1 MEYNINKVKSNSENK
16 NVKII
21 EPSPGPQ
28 TEFLKASADIV
39 IYGGSA
45 GGGKGNPLNYQILTA
60 NKGWTTV
67 GELELGDVL
76 FDRFGNQCIVLA
88 LSDVE
93 MPKQCYR
100 VHFSTGATVDVSDEH
115 LWVTS
120 SLRERTRASKCTD
133 EARAKRRATRQKR
146 GTGKRPDLA
155 ERNSQ
160 TARNK
165 ILAPPILESVRT
177 IQELYETQKVNGRTN
192 HSVKV
197 AGALRY
203 KEQDLPLDPYLVG
216 LWLGDGATAGYN
228 YASADLE
235 LVDAFVNAG
244 FKCRHVD
251 RYSYHIKD
259 ITPILKKIGIKGNK
273 HIPDIYKTA
282 SIEQRLA
289 LLQGLM
295 DTDGHANDRGQCEL
309 CLVNKRLIDDA
320 LFLIRSL
327 GIKANI
333 VKSHAKL
340 DGIDMGDK
348 YTIKFLTDL
357 PAFRLQ
363 RKLEKQKRD
372 NFRGTHD
379 VYYITKV
386 EPIEPVPCKC
396 IGVSSP
402 DETYLIGESLIPTHN
417 TFALLL
423 DIYRYANY
431 KNFVGVIFRKEMTQV
446 INSGGLWDKAL
457 KLFKQL
463 GAIPNATSR
472 FLKFPYIK
480 RDKQGRVIEFVEGA
494 GGKIQF
500 SHLNNDDDRFNWQG
514 TEVPYIAFDELTHF
528 SFEDFT
534 YLMSRNRNTNGFPNL
549 IRATCNPDPD
559 SWVREILDPWIDR
572 ETGFPIPE
580 MSGKVMYMVIEN
592 EKFLFSENRAD
603 LEYDEEGNKRF
614 PKSIT
619 FIPSKITDNP
629 YLANDASYRASLDA
643 MDEFTRKQ
651 LRDGCWSYRP
661 NKGLV
666 FSKDWFEK
674 VTILPQFKKVVRG
687 WDFASGQDKD
697 LSKKQKHDYSASVK
711 LGLGVDGYTYVLD
724 VTKEQLS
731 PSELTNRIIELAEQD
746 GIGCV
751 IRIPQDPGQAG
762 AFQAQQLVRT
772 LNEYT
777 VKHRTMRSSKFDRA
791 RAVASKCE
799 HGMYKIWQSDWNKM
813 FLNDL
818 EAFPNEL
825 KSPDIV
831 DALVEAHY
839 EMSQQDAFVMARGI
853 IV

>member
-1 MEYNINKVKSNSENK
+1 
-16 NVKII
+16 
-21 EPSPGPQ
+21 
-28 TEFLKASADIV
+28 
-39 IYGGSA
+39 
-45 GGGKGNPLNYQILTA
+45 
-60 NKGWTTV
+60 
-67 GELELGDVL
+67 
-76 FDRFGNQCIVLA
+76 
-88 LSDVE
+88 

-100 VHFSTGATVDVSDEH
+100 VHFSTGASVVVGDEH

-120 SLRERTRASKCTD
+120 SLKERTRASKCTD

-160 TARNK
+160 TAKNK
-165 ILAPPILESVRT
+165 ILLPPILESVKT
-177 IQELYETQKVNGRTN
+177 TQELYETQKVNDRTN

-197 AGALRY
+197 AGALKY

-216 LWLGDGATAGYN
+216 LWLGDGATAGYT
-228 YASADLE
+228 YTTDDYELLE
-235 LVDAFVNAG
+235 AFEKEG
-244 FKCRHVD
+244 FGNWYIRKYH
-251 RYSYHIKD
+251 YHIKD

-340 DGIDMGDK
+340 DGRDMGDK

-457 KLFKQL
+457 ELFKQL
-463 GAIPNATSR
+463 GAVSNTTSR

-480 RDKQGRVIEFVEGA
+480 RDKQGKIVEFIEGA

-500 SHLNNDDDRFNWQG
+500 SHLNNDSDKFNWQG
-514 TEVPYIAFDELTHF
+514 TEIPYIAFDELTHF
-528 SFEDFT
+528 TFEDFI

-559 SWVREILDPWIDR
+559 SWVREMLDPWIDR
-572 ETGFPIPE
+572 ENGFPIPE
-580 MSGKVMYMVIEN
+580 MSGKVMYIVIEN
-592 EKFLFSENRAD
+592 GKFIFSENKSD
-603 LEYDEEGNKRF
+603 LEYDEEGNQRF

-619 FIPSKITDNP
+619 FIPSRITDNP
-629 YLANDASYRASLDA
+629 YLANDGSYLASLDA
-643 MDEFTRKQ
+643 MDEFTRQQ

-666 FSKDWFEK
+666 FSKDWFEA
-674 VTILPQFKKVVRG
+674 VTINQLPDFKKIVRG
-687 WDFASGQDKD
+687 WDFASGKDKD
-697 LSKKQKHDYSASVK
+697 LSKKQKHDFSASVK
-711 LGLGVDGYTYVLD
+711 LGYGVDGYIYVLD

-731 PSELTNRIIELAEQD
+731 PSELTNRILQLAEKD
-746 GIGCV
+746 GVGCI

-762 AFQAQQLVRT
+762 AFQTQQLVMQ
-772 LNEYT
+772 LHNYT
-777 VKHRTMRSSKFDRA
+777 VKHRTMSSSKFNRA

-799 HGMYKIWQSDWNKM
+799 HGVYRILKANWNKM

-818 EAFPNEL
+818 EAFPHDI

-839 EMSQQDAFVMARGI
+839 EMSAEDYFVMARGV

>member
-1 MEYNINKVKSNSENK
+1 MEYNIRQTKNNLENK

-21 EPSPGPQ
+21 KPSPGPQ

-45 GGGKGNPLNYQILTA
+45 GGGKLCQLTESVLTA

-76 FDRFGNQCIVLA
+76 FDRFGNQCVVMA
-88 LSDVE
+88 LSEVE

-100 VHFSTGATVDVSDEH
+100 VHFSNGASIVVGAEH

-120 SLRERTRASKCTD
+120 SLEDRE
-133 EARAKRRATRQKR
+133 Q
-146 GTGKRPDLA
+146 GK
-155 ERNSQ
+155 S
-160 TARNK
+160 
-165 ILAPPILESVRT
+165 ESVKD
-177 IQELYETQKVNGRTN
+177 TQHIYDTLFVNGETN
-192 HSVKV
+192 HSVFV
-197 AGALRY
+197 AGALQY
-203 KEQDLPLDPYLVG
+203 KERDVVLDPYY
-216 LWLGDGATAGYN
+216 AGEFLSECNIIIEPYLT
-228 YASADLE
+228 S
-235 LVDAFVNAG
+235 
-244 FKCRHVD
+244 
-251 RYSYHIKD
+251 
-259 ITPILKKIGIKGNK
+259 
-273 HIPDIYKTA
+273 

-289 LLQGLM
+289 FLQGLM
-295 DTDGHANDRGQCEL
+295 DTIGEANDNGE
-309 CLVNKRLIDDA
+309 CLLITRADFPTNDI

-327 GIKANI
+327 GINPT
-333 VKSHAKL
+333 V
-340 DGIDMGDK
+340 IDEH
-348 YTIKFLTDL
+348 TIKFLTDL
-357 PAFRLQ
+357 PAFRLE

-386 EPIEPVPCKC
+386 EPIDPVPCKC

-417 TFALLL
+417 TFALFL
-423 DIYRYANY
+423 DILRYANY
-431 KNFVGVIFRKEMTQV
+431 KNFVGVIFRKQMTQV

-457 KLFKQL
+457 ELFKQL

-472 FLKFPYIK
+472 YLKFPYIK
-480 RDKQGRVIEFVEGA
+480 RDKEGKIIEYVESA

-528 SFEDFT
+528 TFEDFT

-580 MSGKVMYMVIEN
+580 MSGKVLYMVIEN
-592 EKFLFSENRAD
+592 EKFIFSENREE
-603 LEYDEEGNKRF
+603 LEYDADGNKRF

-666 FSKDWFEK
+666 FSKDWFEE
-674 VTILPQFKKVVRG
+674 VTMAQLPEFRKIVRG
-687 WDFASGQDKD
+687 WDFASGKDKD
-697 LSKKQKHDYSASVK
+697 LSKKQKYDFSASVK
-711 LGLGVDGYTYVLD
+711 LGWGVDGYIYVLD
-724 VTKEQLS
+724 VTKEQLA
-731 PSELTNRIIELAEQD
+731 PADLIPRMMDLAEQD
-746 GIGCV
+746 GINCI

-762 AFQAQQLVRT
+762 AFQAQQIASKLMK
-772 LNEYT
+772 YP
-777 VKHRTMRSSKFDRA
+777 VKSRTMQSSKYNRA
-791 RAVASKCE
+791 LTVSTKCKA
-799 HGMYKIWQSDWNKM
+799 GIYRIMKDDWNKM

-818 EAFPNEL
+818 EAYPHDI

-839 EMSQQDAFVMARGI
+839 EMTEDDTFITSCYTI
-853 IV
+853 

>member
-1 MEYNINKVKSNSENK
+1 M
-16 NVKII
+16 
-21 EPSPGPQ
+21 
-28 TEFLKASADIV
+28 
-39 IYGGSA
+39 
-45 GGGKGNPLNYQILTA
+45 
-60 NKGWTTV
+60 
-67 GELELGDVL
+67 
-76 FDRFGNQCIVLA
+76 A
-88 LSDVE
+88 LSEVE

-100 VHFSTGATVDVSDEH
+100 VHFSTGASVVVGSEH

-160 TARNK
+160 TAKNK
-165 ILAPPILESVRT
+165 ILPPPIVESVKT
-177 IQELYETQKVNGRTN
+177 TQEIYETQKVNGRTN

-197 AGALRY
+197 CGTLQY
-203 KEQDLPLDPYLVG
+203 EEKELPLDPYLVG
-216 LWLGDGATAGYN
+216 LWLGDGATAGYT
-228 YASADLE
+228 YTTGDYELLE
-235 LVDAFVNAG
+235 AFEKEG
-244 FKCRHVD
+244 FGNWYIRKYH
-251 RYSYHIKD
+251 YHIKD
-259 ITPILKKIGIKGNK
+259 ITPILKQIGIKGCK

-282 SIEQRLA
+282 SVEQRLA

-333 VKSHAKL
+333 VTSHAKL
-340 DGIDMGDK
+340 DGRDMGEK
-348 YTIKFLTDL
+348 YTIKFITDL

-386 EPIEPVPCKC
+386 EPIDPVPCKC

-417 TFALLL
+417 TFALFL
-423 DIYRYANY
+423 DVLRYANY
-431 KNFVGVIFRKEMTQV
+431 KNFVGVIFRKQMTQV

-457 KLFKQL
+457 ELFKQL

-472 FLKFPYIK
+472 YLRFPYIK
-480 RDKQGRVIEFVEGA
+480 RDKEGKIVEYIEGA

-528 SFEDFT
+528 TFEDFT

-572 ETGFPIPE
+572 ETGFPIPD
-580 MSGKVMYMVIEN
+580 MSGKVLYMVIEN
-592 EKFLFSENRAD
+592 EKFTFSENKEE
-603 LEYDEEGNKRF
+603 LEYDADGNKRF

-643 MDEFTRKQ
+643 MPEFERKQ
-651 LRDGCWSYRP
+651 LRDGCWLYRP

-674 VTILPQFKKVVRG
+674 VAVLPQFKKVVRG

-731 PSELTNRIIELAEQD
+731 PSELTNRIVELAEQD
-746 GIGCV
+746 GIGCI

-777 VKHRTMRSSKFDRA
+777 VKHRTMRSSKFDRV

>member
-1 MEYNINKVKSNSENK
+1 M
-16 NVKII
+16 
-21 EPSPGPQ
+21 
-28 TEFLKASADIV
+28 KAGADIV

-45 GGGKGNPLNYQILTA
+45 GGGKVAQLTEKIFTV
-60 NKGWTTV
+60 NRGWITV
-67 GELELGDVL
+67 GELALGDTL
-76 FDRFGNQCIVLA
+76 FDRFGNQCVILA
-88 LSDVE
+88 MSDVE

-100 VHFSTGATVDVSDEH
+100 VHFSNGASIVVGAEH

-160 TARNK
+160 TAKNK
-165 ILAPPILESVRT
+165 ILPPPILESVRT
-177 IQELYETQKVNGRTN
+177 TQEIYETQKVNGKTN

-197 AGALRY
+197 AGALQY

-216 LWLGDGATAGYN
+216 LWLGDGATAGYT
-228 YASADLE
+228 YTTSDYELLE
-235 LVDAFVNAG
+235 AFEKEG
-244 FKCRHVD
+244 FGNWYIRKYH
-251 RYSYHIKD
+251 YHIKD
-259 ITPILKKIGIKGNK
+259 ITPILKQIGIKGDK

-309 CLVNKRLIDDA
+309 CLVNKKLIDDA

-333 VKSHAKL
+333 VKSRARL
-340 DGIDMGDK
+340 DGRDMGDK

-386 EPIEPVPCKC
+386 EPIDPVPCKC

-457 KLFKQL
+457 ELYKEL
-463 GAIPNATSR
+463 GAIPNTTSR
-472 FLKFPYIK
+472 YLKFPHIK
-480 RDKQGRVIEFVEGA
+480 RDEKGKIIEYTEGA

-500 SHLNNDDDRFNWQG
+500 SHLNNDSDKFNWQG

-559 SWVREILDPWIDR
+559 SWVRDMLDPWIDR
-572 ETGFPIPE
+572 ESGFPIPE
-580 MSGKVMYMVIEN
+580 MSGKVLWMIIEN
-592 EKFLFSENRAD
+592 EKFTFSEDREQ
-603 LEYDEEGNKRF
+603 LRFDEEGNERF

-643 MDEFTRKQ
+643 MDDFTRKQ
-651 LRDGCWSYRP
+651 LRDGCWSFRP
-661 NKGLV
+661 SKGLI
-666 FSKDWFEK
+666 FSKDWFDAVD
-674 VTILPQFKKVVRG
+674 VTQLPEFKKMVRG
-687 WDFASGQDKD
+687 WDFASGKDKD
-697 LSKKQKHDYSASVK
+697 LSKKQKYDFTASVK
-711 LGLGVDGYTYVLD
+711 LGMGVDGYIYVLD

-731 PSELTNRIIELAEQD
+731 PADLIPKMETLANED
-746 GIGCV
+746 GVNCIV
-751 IRIPQDPGQAG
+751 RIPQDPGQAG
-762 AFQAQQLVRT
+762 AFQAQQISSRLMK
-772 LNEYT
+772 YA
-777 VKHRTMRSSKFDRA
+777 VKSRTMQSSKYNRA
-791 RAVASKCE
+791 LAVSTKCKA
-799 HGMYKIWQSDWNKM
+799 GLYRIIKADWNKM

-818 EAFPNEL
+818 EAYPHDV

-839 EMSQQDAFVMARGI
+839 EMTEDDTFITSCYTV
-853 IV
+853 

>member
-16 NVKII
+16 NVKVIK
-21 EPSPGPQ
+21 PSPGPQ

-45 GGGKGNPLNYQILTA
+45 GGGKT
-60 NKGWTTV
+60 
-67 GELELGDVL
+67 
-76 FDRFGNQCIVLA
+76 F
-88 LSDVE
+88 
-93 MPKQCYR
+93 
-100 VHFSTGATVDVSDEH
+100 
-115 LWVTS
+115 
-120 SLRERTRASKCTD
+120 
-133 EARAKRRATRQKR
+133 
-146 GTGKRPDLA
+146 
-155 ERNSQ
+155 
-160 TARNK
+160 
-165 ILAPPILESVRT
+165 
-177 IQELYETQKVNGRTN
+177 
-192 HSVKV
+192 
-197 AGALRY
+197 
-203 KEQDLPLDPYLVG
+203 
-216 LWLGDGATAGYN
+216 
-228 YASADLE
+228 
-235 LVDAFVNAG
+235 
-244 FKCRHVD
+244 
-251 RYSYHIKD
+251 
-259 ITPILKKIGIKGNK
+259 
-273 HIPDIYKTA
+273 
-282 SIEQRLA
+282 
-289 LLQGLM
+289 
-295 DTDGHANDRGQCEL
+295 
-309 CLVNKRLIDDA
+309 A
-320 LFLIRSL
+320 LFL
-327 GIKANI
+327 
-333 VKSHAKL
+333 
-340 DGIDMGDK
+340 
-348 YTIKFLTDL
+348 
-357 PAFRLQ
+357 
-363 RKLEKQKRD
+363 
-372 NFRGTHD
+372 
-379 VYYITKV
+379 
-386 EPIEPVPCKC
+386 
-396 IGVSSP
+396 
-402 DETYLIGESLIPTHN
+402 
-417 TFALLL
+417 
-423 DIYRYANY
+423 DILRYANY
-431 KNFVGVIFRKEMTQV
+431 KNFVGVIFRKQMTQV
-446 INSGGLWDKAL
+446 TNSGGLWDKAL
-457 KLFKQL
+457 ELFKQL
-463 GAIPNATSR
+463 EAIPNATSR
-472 FLKFPYIK
+472 YLKFPYAK
-480 RDKQGRVIEFVEGA
+480 KDKDGNITEYVVGA

-500 SHLNNDDDRFNWQG
+500 SHLNNDYDRFNWQG

-528 SFEDFT
+528 TFEDFT

-580 MSGKVMYMVIEN
+580 MSGKVLYMVIEN
-592 EKFLFSENRAD
+592 EKFIFSENREE
-603 LEYDEEGNKRF
+603 LEYDADGNKRF

-643 MDEFTRKQ
+643 MPEYERKQ
-651 LRDGCWSYRP
+651 LRDGCWLYRP

>member
-1 MEYNINKVKSNSENK
+1 MKV
-16 NVKII
+16 IQ
-21 EPSPGPQ
+21 PSPGPQ

-45 GGGKGNPLNYQILTA
+45 GGGKLCQLTESVFTA
-60 NKGWTTV
+60 NRGWTTV
-67 GELELGDVL
+67 GELELGDTL

-100 VHFSTGATVDVSDEH
+100 VHFSNGASVVVGAEH

-120 SLRERTRASKCTD
+120 SLEDRE
-133 EARAKRRATRQKR
+133 Q
-146 GTGKRPDLA
+146 GK
-155 ERNSQ
+155 S
-160 TARNK
+160 
-165 ILAPPILESVRT
+165 ESVKD
-177 IQELYETQKVNGRTN
+177 TQHICDTLLVNGEPN
-192 HSVKV
+192 HSVFV
-197 AGALRY
+197 AGALQY
-203 KEQDLPLDPYLVG
+203 KEKELPLDPYIMGRFAYDNEDIYNEILETEG
-216 LWLGDGATAGYN
+216 ILGT
-228 YASADLE
+228 LE
-235 LVDAFVNAG
+235 LQCIPGDYFVSS
-244 FKCRHVD
+244 R
-251 RYSYHIKD
+251 
-259 ITPILKKIGIKGNK
+259 
-273 HIPDIYKTA
+273 
-282 SIEQRLA
+282 EQRLA
-289 LLQGLM
+289 LLQGMM
-295 DTDGHANDRGQCEL
+295 DEAGEVGENGECLLPANR
-309 CLVNKRLIDDA
+309 NIYAWRL
-320 LFLIRSL
+320 LEFIRSL
-327 GIKANI
+327 GINPT
-333 VKSHAKL
+333 V
-340 DGIDMGDK
+340 IDEH
-348 YTIKFLTDL
+348 TIKFLTDL

-457 KLFKQL
+457 ELFKQL

-480 RDKQGRVIEFVEGA
+480 RDKQGKVIEFVEGA

-500 SHLNNDDDRFNWQG
+500 SHLNNESDKFNWQG

-572 ETGFPIPE
+572 ESGFPIPE

-666 FSKDWFEK
+666 FSKDWFEE
-674 VTILPQFKKVVRG
+674 VTMAQLPEFRKIVRG
-687 WDFASGQDKD
+687 WDFASGKDKD
-697 LSKKQKHDYSASVK
+697 LSKKQKYDFTASVK
-711 LGLGVDGYTYVLD
+711 LGWGVDGYIYVLD
-724 VTKEQLS
+724 VTKEQLA
-731 PSELTNRIIELAEQD
+731 PADLIPRMMDLAEQD
-746 GIGCV
+746 GINCI

-762 AFQAQQLVRT
+762 AFQAQQISSKLMKFP
-772 LNEYT
+772 
-777 VKHRTMRSSKFDRA
+777 VKSRTMQSSKYNRA
-791 RAVASKCE
+791 LTVSTKCKA
-799 HGMYKIWQSDWNKM
+799 GIYRIMKDDWNKM

-818 EAFPNEL
+818 EAYPHDV

-839 EMSQQDAFVMARGI
+839 EMTEDDTFITSCYTI
-853 IV
+853 